1 MQNDRENNIIQ
12 VCEFDSSSLLVL
24 VGKNSTCTVAK
35 ATDFIIA
42 LIDIAPYFKEGFKHS
57 CSH

>member
-1 MQNDRENNIIQ
+1 MIEKTILSKSVNST
-12 VCEFDSSSLLVL
+12 VVLSLVF
-24 VGKNSTCTVAK
+24 VGRNSTCTVAK